1 MGRFVQKEPHRVFI
15 YGDYQISIGR
25 ADGPYINGYVIN
37 IPKGDGTEFFSSAAT
52 GDCMKAAL
60 SYRETIKWVI
70 DVLERDGS

>member
-60 SYRETIKWVI
+60 SYRETIKWAI